1 MNELEF
7 SKKAR
12 ELVANYSNKL
22 NKKSASVE
30 SNEVYIVWMCKT
42 LQNSKAMLSTS
53 VPDSRYYEVTYNG
66 DKDEFYLDAYVQESN
81 ELHKGLSHNY
91 TKDNHPSDTDP
102 ISTKQHC
109 FTRDHLG
116 SFITAN

>member
-12 ELVANYSNKL
+12 ELVANYVSGINSPFNPDK
-22 NKKSASVE
+22 
-30 SNEVYIVWMCKT
+30 VYIVWLCKT
-42 LQNSKAMLSTS
+42 LQNSKAMLST
-53 VPDSRYYEVTYNG
+53 DIKDGRYFEVTYNG
-66 DKDEFYLDAYVQESN
+66 DKDEFYLDSYVKESN

-91 TKDNHPSDTDP
+91 TKDNHPNDTDP